1 MFNFMKKKT
10 AVNGKDY
17 KRMYRQKCEEYES
30 LAKDYNVVVANLQDL
45 VSNRKELLAE
55 LEDERYRHDRYA
67 DYAREQDEQLDSLR
81 AQLKQLRA
89 FLATTTGAV
98 PDVLGAHTPT
108 QEEIDSVF
116 GEESV

>member
-45 VSNRKELLAE
+45 VSARKELLEE
-55 LEDERYRHDRYA
+55 LEYERRRHDKCS
-67 DYAREQDEQLDSLR
+67 DYSEPQTS
-81 AQLKQLRA
+81 
-89 FLATTTGAV
+89 
-98 PDVLGAHTPT
+98 TP
-108 QEEIDSVF
+108 EEIESAF
-116 GEESV
+116 NEETV

>member
-45 VSNRKELLAE
+45 VSVRKELLDE
-55 LEDERYRHDRYA
+55 LIYERNRHDKGA
-67 DYAREQDEQLDSLR
+67 DFSGSQ
-81 AQLKQLRA
+81 
-89 FLATTTGAV
+89 
-98 PDVLGAHTPT
+98 TPMP
-108 QEEIDSVF
+108 EEIESAF
-116 GEESV
+116 NEETV

>member
-45 VSNRKELLAE
+45 VSARKELLE
-55 LEDERYRHDRYA
+55 EMEYERRRHD
-67 DYAREQDEQLDSLR
+67 
-81 AQLKQLRA
+81 
-89 FLATTTGAV
+89 TGE
-98 PDVLGAHTPT
+98 DFSGSKTPMP
-108 QEEIDSVF
+108 EEIESAF
-116 GEESV
+116 NEETV